1 MAHFYLFAFIHIRQ
15 CTRHTQYLMVRAGS
29 QIQFVIHLFHVN
41 FLFFVKFTIF
51 KNPRRRDM
59 TVKAKIFSPIP
70 HFLYFLRAHNTCSDF
85 FGFFTFSGIVKIPK
99 SDLWNFHT
107 NVDPVQKRPADLPQI
122 PVNRSRCTGTSLHVR
137 IIPAF
142 AGIHCCHKHKISRI
156 FITCIQ
162 PCYTDFFLLHRLS

>member
-1 MAHFYLFAFIHIRQ
+1 
-15 CTRHTQYLMVRAGS
+15 
-29 QIQFVIHLFHVN
+29 
-41 FLFFVKFTIF
+41 
-51 KNPRRRDM
+51 M

-107 NVDPVQKRPADLPQI
+107 NVDPIQKRSADLPQI

-162 PCYTDFFLLHRLS
+162 PCYTDFSPPSAVLISLKFPAEILSVRLKTGFLYAPVKFLPVLAPHHLLQAPAV